1 MAFKDRLLG
10 NPVVATILAV
20 QKRTKADAADQF
32 AASIGFFGFV
42 SLIPLIVIA
51 VAITGLVVGDDPVRI
66 ADIATRIGN
75 AIPGLASNEGLQ
87 STINGIV
94 DNGGSI
100 GLIGGVTL
108 LLAGLRVTNSLQTAT
123 RFVFDMP
130 LAEAKALR
138 LRVWQLASLVIL
150 GVLALAG
157 VAVTSTAASIT
168 TTTLGERFGIGAAV
182 AAFAIGGVLDI
193 LLFWVAYRIYTIGGV
208 ASWRQLLPGA
218 ILGGLGWALLKSFG
232 ATYASR
238 QAAGIEQNTGAAAG
252 ADPNAGAAAAA
263 VIASIIGLLLLFYLA
278 GRLYVYG
285 AELSATMMG
294 LKVDERVATRAT
306 STVEDDAIGTVDE
319 VDEADTTDVADR
331 DVDARDRDDRR
342 ADTSGSLADRFK
354 ERGALIDPSVVE
366 PTPDGTGTEIV
377 PWQAPEGSR
386 LDDRRTRQAAAF
398 AASAV
403 AVVTAGLLG
412 RRR

>member
-1 MAFKDRLLG
+1 MALKDRLQA
-10 NPVVATILAV
+10 NPVVGTVMAV
-20 QKRTKADAADQF
+20 QTRTKADAADQF

-42 SLIPLIVIA
+42 SLIPLIVITVA
-51 VAITGLVVGDDPVRI
+51 VAGLVVGDDPVRI

-75 AIPGLASNEGLQ
+75 AIPGLASNEGMQ
-87 STINGIV
+87 TTIEGV
-94 DNGGSI
+94 VENGGSI
-100 GLIGGVTL
+100 GLIGGITL

-130 LAEAKALR
+130 LAEAKALK
-138 LRVWQLASLVIL
+138 LKLWQLASLVIL

-157 VAVTSTAASIT
+157 VAVTSAAASIT
-168 TTTLGERFGIGAAV
+168 TSTLGDRFGVGTAV
-182 AAFAIGGVLDI
+182 AAFVVGGVLDV
-193 LLFWVAYRIYTIGGV
+193 LLFWVAYRIYTLGGP

-218 ILGGLGWALLKSFG
+218 ILGGVGWALLKSFG
-232 ATYASR
+232 TTYASR
-238 QAAGIEQNTGAAAG
+238 QAAGIQTNTGSAG
-252 ADPNAGAAAAA
+252 AGTDPAAGAAAAA
-263 VIASIIGLLLLFYLA
+263 LIASIIGLLLLFYLA

-294 LKVDERVATRAT
+294 LGVDDGRAT
-306 STVEDDAIGTVDE
+306 GAAEVAADPPEDDPAEDAE
-319 VDEADTTDVADR
+319 DDDEAADRGADRRPDTT
-331 DVDARDRDDRR
+331 
-342 ADTSGSLADRFK
+342 GSLADRFK
-354 ERGALIDPSVVE
+354 ERGALVDASVVE
-366 PTPDGTGTEIV
+366 PREDGAGTEMV